1 MQEEITRRVLEAIAD
16 ATVSVAVDGNR
27 AMIDVVSP
35 VFSDLSRV
43 KKQQLVYS
51 CIEDLIASGDLHAV
65 TIKADIPAGV

>member
-1 MQEEITRRVLEAIAD
+1 MQEEISRRVLDAIAD

-27 AMIDVVSP
+27 AKIDVVSP

-43 KKQQLVYS
+43 KKQQLVYA

>member
-1 MQEEITRRVLEAIAD
+1 MQEEITRRVRDAIAD

-43 KKQQLVYS
+43 KKQQLVYA

>member
-1 MQEEITRRVLEAIAD
+1 MQEEITRRVLDAIAD

-27 AMIDVVSP
+27 ATIDVVSP

-43 KKQQLVYS
+43 KKQQLVYA

>member
-1 MQEEITRRVLEAIAD
+1 MQEEITRRVLDAIAD

-27 AMIDVVSP
+27 AMINVVSP

-43 KKQQLVYS
+43 KKQQLVYA

>member
-1 MQEEITRRVLEAIAD
+1 MQEEISRRVLDAIAD

-43 KKQQLVYS
+43 KKQQLVYA

>member
-1 MQEEITRRVLEAIAD
+1 MQEEITRRVLDAIAD

-27 AMIDVVSP
+27 ALIDVVSP

-43 KKQQLVYS
+43 KKQQLVYA

-65 TIKADIPAGV
+65 TIKADAPAGL

>member
-1 MQEEITRRVLEAIAD
+1 MQEEITRRVLDAIAD

-43 KKQQLVYS
+43 KKQQLVYA

-65 TIKADIPAGV
+65 TIKADIPAG

>member
-1 MQEEITRRVLEAIAD
+1 MQEEITRRVLDAIAD

-43 KKQQLVYS
+43 KKQQLVYA

-65 TIKADIPAGV
+65 TINADIPAGV

>member
-1 MQEEITRRVLEAIAD
+1 MQEEITRRVLDAIAD
-16 ATVSVAVDGNR
+16 ATVNVAVDGNR

-43 KKQQLVYS
+43 KKQQLVYA

>member
-1 MQEEITRRVLEAIAD
+1 MQEEITRRVVDAIAD

-43 KKQQLVYS
+43 KKQQLVYA
-51 CIEDLIASGDLHAV
+51 CIEDLIASGVLHAV
-65 TIKADIPAGV
+65 TIKADAPAGV

>member
-1 MQEEITRRVLEAIAD
+1 MQEEVTRRVLDAIAD

-27 AMIDVVSP
+27 AVIDVVSP

-43 KKQQLVYS
+43 KKQQLVYA

-65 TIKADIPAGV
+65 TIKADIPAG

>member
-1 MQEEITRRVLEAIAD
+1 MQEEITRRVVDAIAD

-43 KKQQLVYS
+43 KKQQLVYA

-65 TIKADIPAGV
+65 TIKADTPADV